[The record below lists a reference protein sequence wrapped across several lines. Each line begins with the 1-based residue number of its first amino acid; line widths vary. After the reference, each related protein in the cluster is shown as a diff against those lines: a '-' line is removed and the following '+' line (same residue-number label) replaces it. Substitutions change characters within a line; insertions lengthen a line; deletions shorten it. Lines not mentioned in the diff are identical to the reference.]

1 MRTLLFT
8 LLSLA
13 CSVVLAA
20 TVYKWIDE
28 NGVVHYSDQPHPN
41 AEKVHV
47 QAVQTYKSGPYD
59 AGGGAGSLRPGR
71 GTAPAAYAGCAIAQP
86 ADTQNYPNVESLSI
100 VVRTDPSLHPGDQI
114 FLMLDGAP
122 LNNAQPVGTQFT
134 LSPVERG
141 THTLQAVVRDGN
153 GGLMCQTP
161 AVTFSVTSPRSRTRP
176 TPSSRTEARARRTGP
191 AAGGAGSPWRLS
203 RPPLRRLRTLTRRI
217 CSMRSPPAS

>member
-1 MRTLLFT
+1 M
-8 LLSLA
+8 SLA

-20 TVYKWIDE
+20 TVYKWTDE
-28 NGVVHYSDQPHPN
+28 DGVVHYSDQPHPN

-59 AGGGAGSLRPGR
+59 AGGGAQPAPSGG

-86 ADTQNYPNVESLSI
+86 ADNQNYPNADSLSI

-141 THTLQAVVRDGN
+141 THTLQAVVRAGT
-153 GGLMCQTP
+153 GALMCQTP
-161 AVTFSVTSPRSRTRP
+161 AVTFSVSQPSTQNPVSPVKP
-176 TPSSRTEARARRTGP
+176 H
-191 AAGGAGSPWRLS
+191 
-203 RPPLRRLRTLTRRI
+203 
-217 CSMRSPPAS
+217 

>member
-1 MRTLLFT
+1 MRIVLFT
-8 LLSLA
+8 LMSLA

-20 TVYKWIDE
+20 TVYKWTDE
-28 NGVVHYSDQPHPN
+28 DGVVHYSDQPHPN

-59 AGGGAGSLRPGR
+59 AGGGAQPAPSGG

-86 ADTQNYPNVESLSI
+86 ADNQNYPNVDSLSI

-141 THTLQAVVRDGN
+141 THTLQAVVRAGT
-153 GGLMCQTP
+153 GALMCQTP
-161 AVTFSVTSPRSRTRP
+161 AVTFSVSQ
-176 TPSSRTEARARRTGP
+176 PSTQNP
-191 AAGGAGSPWRLS
+191 VNPIK
-203 RPPLRRLRTLTRRI
+203 PH
-217 CSMRSPPAS
+217 

>member
-1 MRTLLFT
+1 MW
-8 LLSLA
+8 LA

-20 TVYKWIDE
+20 TVYKWTDE
-28 NGVVHYSDQPHPN
+28 DGVVHYSDQPHAN

-47 QAVQTYKSGPYD
+47 QAVQTYKSGPSD
-59 AGGGAGSLRPGR
+59 AGGGAQPAPSGG

-86 ADTQNYPNVESLSI
+86 GDNQNYPNVESLSI

-141 THTLQAVVRDGN
+141 THTLQAVVRAGT
-153 GGLMCQTP
+153 GALMCQTP
-161 AVTFSVTSPRSRTRP
+161 AVTFSVSL
-176 TPSSRTEARARRTGP
+176 PSTQNP
-191 AAGGAGSPWRLS
+191 VNPIK
-203 RPPLRRLRTLTRRI
+203 PH
-217 CSMRSPPAS
+217 

>member
-1 MRTLLFT
+1 M
-8 LLSLA
+8 SLA

-20 TVYKWIDE
+20 TVYKWTDE
-28 NGVVHYSDQPHPN
+28 DGVVHYSDQPHPN

-59 AGGGAGSLRPGR
+59 AGGGAQPAPSGAA
-71 GTAPAAYAGCAIAQP
+71 TAPAAYAGCAIAQP
-86 ADTQNYPNVESLSI
+86 ADNQNYPNADSLSI

-141 THTLQAVVRDGN
+141 THTLQAVVRAGT
-153 GGLMCQTP
+153 GALMCQTP
-161 AVTFSVTSPRSRTRP
+161 AVTFSVSQPSTQNPVSPVKP
-176 TPSSRTEARARRTGP
+176 H
-191 AAGGAGSPWRLS
+191 
-203 RPPLRRLRTLTRRI
+203 
-217 CSMRSPPAS
+217 

>member
-8 LLSLA
+8 LISFA

-20 TVYKWIDE
+20 TVYRWVDE
-28 NGVVHYSDQPHPN
+28 DGVVHYSDQPHPN

-47 QAVQTYKSGPYD
+47 QAVQTYKAGPTD
-59 AGGGAGSLRPGR
+59 AGGGGAAQPAPSNAGS
-71 GTAPAAYAGCAIAQP
+71 TATYAGCVIAQP
-86 ADTQNYPNVESLSI
+86 VENQDYPNLESLSI

-141 THTLQAVVRDGN
+141 THTLQAVVRDGT
-153 GGLMCQTP
+153 GALMCQTP
-161 AVTFSVTSPRSRTRP
+161 AVTFSAHQ
-176 TPSSRTEARARRTGP
+176 PSVQNP
-191 AAGGAGSPWRLS
+191 VNPVK
-203 RPPLRRLRTLTRRI
+203 PH
-217 CSMRSPPAS
+217 

>member
-1 MRTLLFT
+1 M
-8 LLSLA
+8 SLA

-20 TVYKWIDE
+20 TVYKWTDE
-28 NGVVHYSDQPHPN
+28 DGVVHYSDQPHPN

-59 AGGGAGSLRPGR
+59 TGGGGGQPAPSGGGA
-71 GTAPAAYAGCAIAQP
+71 APAAYAGCAIAQP
-86 ADTQNYPNVESLSI
+86 ADNQNYPNVDSLSI

-141 THTLQAVVRDGN
+141 THTLQAVVRAGT
-153 GGLMCQTP
+153 GALMCQTP
-161 AVTFSVTSPRSRTRP
+161 AVTFSVSQPSTQNPVSPIKP
-176 TPSSRTEARARRTGP
+176 H
-191 AAGGAGSPWRLS
+191 
-203 RPPLRRLRTLTRRI
+203 
-217 CSMRSPPAS
+217 

>member
-8 LLSLA
+8 LMSLA
-13 CSVVLAA
+13 CSAVLAA
-20 TVYKWIDE
+20 TVYKWVDE

-47 QAVQTYKSGPYD
+47 QAVQTYKSGPVN
-59 AGGGAGSLRPGR
+59 AGGGGAQP
-71 GTAPAAYAGCAIAQP
+71 APSGAAPAAAYAGCAIAQP
-86 ADTQNYPNVESLSI
+86 ADNQDYPNLESLSI

-114 FLMLDGAP
+114 YLMLDGSP

-153 GGLMCQTP
+153 GALMCQTP
-161 AVTFSVTSPRSRTRP
+161 AVTFSIHQPSIQNPANPIRPR
-176 TPSSRTEARARRTGP
+176 
-191 AAGGAGSPWRLS
+191 
-203 RPPLRRLRTLTRRI
+203 
-217 CSMRSPPAS
+217 

>member
-1 MRTLLFT
+1 
-8 LLSLA
+8 
-13 CSVVLAA
+13 
-20 TVYKWIDE
+20 
-28 NGVVHYSDQPHPN
+28 VVHYSDQPHPN

-59 AGGGAGSLRPGR
+59 AGGGAQPAPSGG

-86 ADTQNYPNVESLSI
+86 ADNQNYPNADSLSI

-141 THTLQAVVRDGN
+141 THTLQAVVRAGT
-153 GGLMCQTP
+153 GALMCQTP
-161 AVTFSVTSPRSRTRP
+161 AVTFSVSQPSTQNPVSPVKP
-176 TPSSRTEARARRTGP
+176 H
-191 AAGGAGSPWRLS
+191 
-203 RPPLRRLRTLTRRI
+203 
-217 CSMRSPPAS
+217 